1 MDDLAVI
8 LGAVILF
15 AQDRIPI
22 ELSAM
27 GIVTAL
33 LLLFYVFPLEDAAG
47 GENRLGASELLA
59 GFANPVLFAIL
70 ALLMIGQGLFQTGA
84 VEKPAQLI
92 SGLAVLGQTLGL
104 GAGLLVAAS
113 LSAFLNNTPVV
124 VIFIPIL
131 VALAARLK
139 LSSARVLMPLSFIT
153 ILGGMTTLIGSSSN
167 LVATAVAEASGAPR
181 VGFFDFTV
189 PGLFLAA
196 IGAVYVIFAL
206 PRLIRPSPTMAERLT
221 DQSGKQFIAQITLT
235 PDHPWIGT
243 EASGGFF
250 PKLKDITVRMVQRG
264 ERALLPPFGESCFA
278 PMT

>member
-1 MDDLAVI
+1 MVAFGIENGHMWMTFAVI
-8 LGAVILF
+8 LGAIILF

-33 LLLFYVFPLEDAAG
+33 LLLFYFYPLEVAPG
-47 GENRLGASELLA
+47 SGIPLGATELLA

-92 SGLAVLGQTLGL
+92 GGLAVLGPTLAL

-167 LVATAVAEASGAPR
+167 LVATAVAEANGAPR
-181 VGFFDFTV
+181 VGFFDFAV
-189 PGLFLAA
+189 PRPIPGRDRRPLCDLGRAPLDP
-196 IGAVYVIFAL
+196 AL
-206 PRLIRPSPTMAERLT
+206 PDHGRAHVRSER
-221 DQSGKQFIAQITLT
+221 KAIHCA
-235 PDHPWIGT
+235 DHPDAG
-243 EASGGFF
+243 
-250 PKLKDITVRMVQRG
+250 
-264 ERALLPPFGESCFA
+264 A
-278 PMT
+278 PLDRH